1 MRDKGF
7 IEAAVKANWME
18 MSQVEVE
25 ESIMSYLSH
34 SETDASPKD
43 LNVVA
48 MLHNFWEQRQTTQ
61 SNGSSDESDG
71 SVGEAPVHTESL
83 LLYES
88 AASPGP
94 PYVCYVTLPGGSC
107 FGNYKV
113 CDTQAEARRDAA
125 RVALMN
131 SLVNELPCRRIN
143 PQFIT
148 HSLEQAATDS
158 AVTMED
164 SCDSSTS
171 IGTYRLLLHSYK
183 GKTMLEFQE
192 MMTIFQLL
200 QWNGTLKA
208 LRERQC
214 SRQSVIS
221 YYSQRGLDEYMRSS
235 MALDWLGR
243 EQRSAGRL
251 GEELQVA
258 QRELVFARRRGIE
271 LRFYKEKTEILSLA
285 LSQAY
290 IHHTPEAFSEAS
302 SHPYKQEELP
312 LHTLFSHITDVQ
324 ITPPCSPSPPLQQ
337 TQRKQS
343 VTPLANTSAHN
354 SPAPCS
360 QYTFLP

>member
-1 MRDKGF
+1 MSK
-7 IEAAVKANWME
+7 VK
-18 MSQVEVE
+18 VE
-25 ESIMSYLSH
+25 ESIMSYLSQ
-34 SETDASPKD
+34 SEADARDPKD

-48 MLHNFWEQRQTTQ
+48 MLHNFWEKRRTSQ
-61 SNGSSDESDG
+61 SNSSSSDSDG
-71 SVGEAPVHTESL
+71 SVGDAAVQAENL

-88 AASPGP
+88 APSPGP

-131 SLVNELPCRRIN
+131 SLVNELPCRRIG
-143 PQFIT
+143 PQFIAQ
-148 HSLEQAATDS
+148 SLQQAAADS
-158 AVTMED
+158 AVSIED
-164 SCDSSTS
+164 AGDSSTS
-171 IGTYRLLLHSYK
+171 IGTYSLLLHSYI

-200 QWNGTLKA
+200 HWNGTLKA

-214 SRQSVIS
+214 SRQSVIT
-221 YYSQRGLDEYMRSS
+221 YYSQKGLDEYMRSS
-235 MALDWLGR
+235 LALDWLGR

-258 QRELVFARRRGIE
+258 QRELVLARRRGIE

-290 IHHTPEAFSEAS
+290 IHHTPESCGQAP
-302 SHPYKQEELP
+302 SHTKSTQEQLP
-312 LHTLFSHITDVQ
+312 LHALYSQDADVQ
-324 ITPPCSPSPPLQQ
+324 RTPPCGPSPTLHKNTKQTVKHRPSSSPS
-337 TQRKQS
+337 
-343 VTPLANTSAHN
+343 
-354 SPAPCS
+354 PCS
-360 QYTFLP
+360 QYTCAPLNDFE

>member
-1 MRDKGF
+1 
-7 IEAAVKANWME
+7 
-18 MSQVEVE
+18 MSKEEVE
-25 ESIMSYLSH
+25 ESIMSYLSQ
-34 SETDASPKD
+34 SETDTSPKD

-48 MLHNFWEQRQTTQ
+48 MLHNFWEQRQTGQ
-61 SNGSSDESDG
+61 INGSSSESDG
-71 SVGEAPVHTESL
+71 SVGDAALHTESL

-88 AASPGP
+88 APSPGP

-148 HSLEQAATDS
+148 QSLQQAATDS
-158 AVTMED
+158 AVSMED
-164 SCDSSTS
+164 ACDSNTS
-171 IGTYRLLLHSYK
+171 IGTYSLLLHSYI
-183 GKTMLEFQE
+183 GRTMLEFQE

-258 QRELVFARRRGIE
+258 QRELVLARRRGIE

-290 IHHTPEAFSEAS
+290 IYHTPEAFSEAPGGTS
-302 SHPYKQEELP
+302 KQEQLP
-312 LHTLFSHITDVQ
+312 LHTLYSQDTEGQ
-324 ITPPCSPSPPLQQ
+324 ITPPCSPSPSLHKNPKQ
-337 TQRKQS
+337 TVCQ
-343 VTPLANTSAHN
+343 TSGKHM
-354 SPAPCS
+354 P
-360 QYTFLP
+360 Y